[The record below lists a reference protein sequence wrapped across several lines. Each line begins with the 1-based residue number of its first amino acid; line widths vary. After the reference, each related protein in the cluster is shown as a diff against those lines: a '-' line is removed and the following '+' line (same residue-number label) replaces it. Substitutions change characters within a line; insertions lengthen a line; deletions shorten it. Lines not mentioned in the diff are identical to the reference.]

1 MNLKKLFFV
10 CLILIAASQAQAQ
23 EFFKASAVAGFTLA
37 QIDGDG
43 LLGYDKVGLSAGL
56 KLAYPIQDKLDI
68 GMELLYSQRGSQ
80 SGFLAGG
87 GNIQQTHLD
96 YFEIPV
102 YVTLKDWYIEGEDYY
117 KIGIHAGLSYGYLMN
132 ITSANG
138 LYEQDINEFNTNDI
152 SWLIGPSYSISP
164 RWTFTARFTRSF
176 TKLFKSNNFIN
187 TDSLVSYFWTL
198 RAEFNF

>member
-1 MNLKKLFFV
+1 MNLKKLIFAGLAF
-10 CLILIAASQAQAQ
+10 LALGSLNAQNI
-23 EFFKASAVAGFTLA
+23 FKASAVMGFTLA

-56 KLAYPIQDKLDI
+56 KIAYPLEDKLDI

-87 GNIQQTHLD
+87 ATIQQTHLD
-96 YFEIPV
+96 YFEIPI
-102 YVTLKDWYIEGEDYY
+102 YVTLKDWYIEKDGYH
-117 KIGIHAGLSYGYLMN
+117 KIGIHAGFSYGYLLN

-138 LYEQDINEFNTNDI
+138 LYEQDINEFNTSDI
-152 SWLIGPSYSISP
+152 SWLIGPSYSPNP

-176 TKLFKSNNFIN
+176 TKLFKSNRFIN

-198 RAEFNF
+198 RTEFNF